1 MAKQWVDITTIDN
14 NTPFSAVRWLGDFPI
29 GDCWFSEMPGLATDN
44 MSWTDGTNQYG
55 YFGSHRFNSNCY
67 TCTFDD
73 TYRSM
78 DGAQCELI
86 SYGVSLVDAVRSDT
100 GYYDTAVTI
109 DDQTYYEIDFST
121 WQNYTPLY
129 FPYTGSPINAGQVY
143 VYAANADISLSTT
156 AVTFDYQGG
165 SSAITVTA
173 ENDWSCSTPSSPWLS
188 IDVTSGT
195 SGTTVVTVTADSGY
209 TASTSARTE
218 SITFSCNTDTVEF
231 VASQTPPQLEPDK
244 NSLKFKV
251 TGGTSVVGI
260 TADLDWSASTS
271 EQWLSISPASGTSA
285 TTEFT
290 VSADTFT
297 GGSADRTGT
306 ITVTDGLNT
315 KTISVVQKYKEGAD
329 GLYLGLDDC
338 EALYLGDNE
347 VEALYM
353 GDQQIF

>member
-14 NTPFSAVRWLGDFPI
+14 NTPFSAVRWLGDLQI
-29 GDCWFSEMPGLATDN
+29 GDCWFSEMPGLATDA
-44 MSWTDGTNQYG
+44 MGWTDGTNEYG
-55 YFGSHRFNSNCY
+55 YFGSHRFNSNMY
-67 TCTFDD
+67 TCTFDNA
-73 TYRSM
+73 YRSM
-78 DGAQCELI
+78 DGAQCEWI
-86 SYGVSLVDAVRSDT
+86 SYGVSLVDAVRSGA
-100 GYYDTAVTI
+100 GYYDSAVTI
-109 DDQTYYEIDFST
+109 DDQTYYEIDFTT

-129 FPYTGSPINAGQVY
+129 FPYTGSPINAGEVY
-143 VYAANADISLSTT
+143 VYAGGADITLSTT

-173 ENDWSCSTPSSPWLS
+173 ENDWSCSTPSFPWLS

-195 SGTTVVTVTADSGY
+195 SGTTVVTVSTNNIH
-209 TASTSARTE
+209 TASTGTLVSWIE
-218 SITFSCNTDTVEF
+218 FSCNTSTVEF
-231 VASQTPPQLEPDK
+231 VGRQTPPQLVPDK

-251 TGGTSVVGI
+251 TGGTSAVGI

-285 TTEFT
+285 TTGFT
-290 VSADTFT
+290 VSADTYT

-315 KTISVVQKYKEGAD
+315 KTIAVKQKYKEGAD

-338 EALYLGDNE
+338 EALYLGDTE
-347 VEALYM
+347 VEALYL
-353 GDQQIF
+353 GGQQIF